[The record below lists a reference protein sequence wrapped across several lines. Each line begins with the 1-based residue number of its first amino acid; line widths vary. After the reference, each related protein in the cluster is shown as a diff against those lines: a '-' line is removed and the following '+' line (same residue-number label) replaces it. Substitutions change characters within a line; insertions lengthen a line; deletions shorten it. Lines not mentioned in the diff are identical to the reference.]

1 MQVLRPHGWVSQG
14 ASTMLSLAK
23 TMLPLAKDIAIGLWK
38 DRRGAALLEYSL
50 LIGIIVAVTVGVIT
64 AVGTWVTGRWDSL
77 KTALGI

>member
-1 MQVLRPHGWVSQG
+1 
-14 ASTMLSLAK
+14 MLSLAK

-38 DRRGAALLEYSL
+38 DRRGASLLEYSL
-50 LIGIIVAVTVGVIT
+50 LIGIIVAVSVGVVT

>member
-1 MQVLRPHGWVSQG
+1 
-14 ASTMLSLAK
+14 
-23 TMLPLAKDIAIGLWK
+23 MLPLAKDIAIGLWK
-38 DRRGAALLEYSL
+38 DRRGASLLEYSL